1 VLQCGCEA
9 ADVCD
14 HAATHDQHRFV
25 ARHAIVFQFNQY
37 LFNIRDVLV
46 GFIAVVHQLDAFDA
60 KVLEV
65 SVQFV
70 ALVHDYLVAYNA
82 HAPAKGLLHVGEK
95 MVGSLKYIVGDFD
108 GCRECS

>member
-25 ARHAIVFQFNQY
+25 ARHAIVFQFNQSD
-37 LFNIRDVLV
+37 FFIGDVHV

-65 SVQFV
+65 SVEFV

-95 MVGSLKYIVGDFD
+95 MVRCLEFIVGYYD